1 MSIKHVSFV
10 VAILLIAA
18 SIASASAAGCG
29 TAKASSAFPRVSAF
43 LESVKTPAEIVV
55 NVILVSVSLNRNYSP
70 ITFNFNF
77 VR

>member
-18 SIASASAAGCG
+18 SVASVSAAGCG
-29 TAKASSAFPRVSAF
+29 TAKASSVFPRISAF
-43 LESVKTPAEIVV
+43 LDNVKNPAEIVV
-55 NVILVSVSLNRNYSP
+55 NVILVSFSFNRNYSP
-70 ITFNFNF
+70 TTFNFNF